1 MPNSSSNSHV
11 HSVKNQLIVPAEY
24 AGQRLDNYLM
34 RHFRDLPKGVLY
46 RLIRTGQVRINKK
59 RCKPMQKLLA
69 EDIVRIPPHLWH
81 ELQGHNENIDHAD
94 KKSRANKTAKLS
106 DSLRQLML
114 DSVLFEDESILVIN
128 KPSGMAVHGGSGVSL
143 GIIEAWRLLKPEW
156 KYLELVHRLDR
167 STSGC
172 LILAKKRSALRAL
185 HEQIRENQVEKKYL
199 ALVNGHWSGKKK
211 VRLPLLLTHR
221 KGGERHVIVSDS
233 KEAKQALTYFNLQS
247 VFALPIDK
255 LKPKSNYELKKEK
268 FSARAKYGRGVK
280 RDFVSLM
287 DVKLETGRTHQ
298 IRVHALAQEHAL
310 AGDERYGDEV
320 LNKRYKSLGL
330 KRLFLHAHY
339 LAFTHPRSGEEVAV
353 SAPLPHELSGFLD
366 GLNLVS

>member
-1 MPNSSSNSHV
+1 MPNSSPNSHA
-11 HSVKNQLIVPAEY
+11 HSVKNQLLVPAEY

-34 RHFRDLPKGVLY
+34 RHFRDLPKSVLY

-69 EDIVRIPPHLWH
+69 DDIVRIPPHLWH
-81 ELQGHNENIDHAD
+81 ELQGHKENAENSDTQKHSS
-94 KKSRANKTAKLS
+94 KNTKLS
-106 DSLRQLML
+106 DSLRRLML
-114 DSVLFEDESILVIN
+114 DSVLYEDEVLLVIN
-128 KPSGMAVHGGSGVSL
+128 KPSGLAVHGGSGVSL

-156 KYLELVHRLDR
+156 RYLELVHRLDR

-211 VRLPLLLTHR
+211 VRLPLLVTHR
-221 KGGERHVIVSDS
+221 KGGERHVIVSDA
-233 KEAKQALTYFNLQS
+233 KEAKKALTYFNLQS
-247 VFALPIDK
+247 VYALPIDK
-255 LKPKSNYELKKEK
+255 SKPKSNYQLKQEK

-280 RDFVSLM
+280 REFASLM

-298 IRVHALAQEHAL
+298 IRVHALAQEHPL
-310 AGDERYGDEV
+310 AGDERYGDEA

-353 SAPLPHELSGFLD
+353 SAPLPSELSGFLD
-366 GLNLVS
+366 GLDMIN